1 MKLLNKKTRDLYTL
15 GKNLYI
21 NTLENGKI
29 EVVRILSAG
38 KLIEYYETIAKFFEN
53 YEDVKEPIIKDKK
66 IRKFLRVWAEMN
78 GVRDIIVFDQSNN
91 SYIPAG
97 QVVFA
102 ENAGSLRV
110 YFRTEEQF
118 DTDRIY
124 TVNELCGDDE

>member
-1 MKLLNKKTRDLYTL
+1 MKLLNKKTRDIYTL

-38 KLIEYYETIAKFFEN
+38 KLREYYETIAKFFEN
-53 YEDVKEPIIKDKK
+53 YEDVKEPLIKDKK
-66 IRKFLRVWAEMN
+66 IRKFLRAWSEMN
-78 GVRDIIVFDQSNN
+78 GVRNIIVFDKSN
-91 SYIPAG
+91 SHYIPTG

-102 ENAGSLRV
+102 ENAGSLRI
-110 YFRTEEQF
+110 YFMTDEKF